1 MDKQR
6 IETGE
11 SVIVACVLLFILPL
25 LVLGVQS
32 VALRA
37 VVGVGYLMF
46 LRVSIREVI
55 KYQGRTRNE

>member
-1 MDKQR
+1 MDKQHV
-6 IETGE
+6 ELGE
-11 SVIVACVLLFILPL
+11 SVVVGFILLFILPL

-46 LRVSIREVI
+46 IRITLREVA
-55 KYQGRTRNE
+55 KHREGY